1 MPVRKRGELRDKAV
15 IVFRGGTSTIYQ
27 KVMRCQEA
35 GAQACLVAE
44 AERGG
49 EAFRWVGPLR

>member
-1 MPVRKRGELRDKAV
+1 MPVQKRGDIRDKAV

-27 KVMRCQEA
+27 KVIRCQEA

-44 AERGG
+44 AEPGG
-49 EAFRWVGPLR
+49 EVQP